1 MPDDQVTRAPRSVAV
16 FASCIADLAA
26 PGPVRAT
33 VRVLEA
39 MGLDVALPAGQTCCG
54 QPALNSGHPGPAKRL
69 MRHWIEVFGPYD
81 AVVSPSGSC
90 TATVFHQYPRVLEG
104 RWAERARELAART
117 YELSQFV
124 AAYGAGL
131 PLRLDATVTYHDS
144 CHMLRSLGE
153 RTAPRTVLERIEGL
167 RLVEMAE
174 HETCCGF
181 GGTFAAKF
189 PEVSVGLADQKL
201 GAAADSGARYL
212 VSADPGCLTHLTAR
226 TVGTRGPV
234 RTRHIAELIAD
245 ALEIEHSRAEHG
257 EWGGGGERGR
267 Q

>member
-1 MPDDQVTRAPRSVAV
+1 MPDEQATRTPRTVAV

-39 MGLDVALPAGQTCCG
+39 MGVDVALPAGQTCCG
-54 QPALNSGHPGPAKRL
+54 QPALNSGFPDPARRL
-69 MRHWIEVFGPYD
+69 MRHWIEVFEPYE

-104 RWAERARELAART
+104 RWAERARDLAART

-124 AAYGAGL
+124 AAYGEGL
-131 PLRLDATVTYHDS
+131 ALKLDATVTYHDS

-153 RTAPRTVLERIEGL
+153 STSPRAVLERIEGL

-181 GGTFAAKF
+181 GGTFSAKY
-189 PEVSVGLADQKL
+189 PEVSVALADQKL
-201 GAAADSGARYL
+201 AAATDSGATYL

-226 TVGTRGPV
+226 TVDTRGPV
-234 RTRHIAELIAD
+234 RTRHIAELLAD
-245 ALEIEHSRAEHG
+245 ALEVSA
-257 EWGGGGERGR
+257 
-267 Q
+267 